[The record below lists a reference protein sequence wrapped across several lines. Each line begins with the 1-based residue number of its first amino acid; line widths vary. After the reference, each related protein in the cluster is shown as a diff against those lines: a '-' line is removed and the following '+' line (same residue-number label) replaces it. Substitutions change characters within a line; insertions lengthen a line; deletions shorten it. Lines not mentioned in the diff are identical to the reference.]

1 MRFFFE
7 FLSNGGH
14 RRATLTEI
22 IVTFC
27 PKVRKTAFFVKIH
40 PAPFLD
46 FGAAEGDTVSCLPPP
61 KAGGGGGGESLK
73 KQGLARPK
81 AVQQKLKKV

>member
-1 MRFFFE
+1 M
-7 FLSNGGH
+7 
-14 RRATLTEI
+14 
-22 IVTFC
+22 
-27 PKVRKTAFFVKIH
+27 KIH

-46 FGAAEGDTVSCLPPP
+46 FGAAEGATVSYLPPP
-61 KAGGGGGGESLK
+61 KAGESLK